1 MSDLGVKTTHK
12 QATTVFS
19 ILLLVSL
26 GHFLNDTMQA
36 VIPAIYPVIKENF
49 NLSFSQIGIITL
61 CFQMTSSIIQPFIG
75 RYADK
80 HPRPFS
86 LSIAMIFTLIG
97 LTMLCYANNFYTIL
111 ISVCIIGMGSSI
123 FHPEASRVAQ
133 MASGG
138 KRGLAQSIFQVGGN
152 AGTAA
157 GPLLAA
163 LIIIPFGQTA
173 IGFFDILAIVAF
185 FIFIRIGFWYKRRIE
200 EFGRS
205 KKPTFIKTHS
215 LTEGQVKKT
224 LFLLLFLM
232 FSKNFFSVSMTNYFT
247 FYLINKY
254 DVSIYHSQMA
264 LFAYL
269 SACAAGIIAGGFLTD
284 KFGRKLVILGSIFG
298 AAPFTVIMPYVN
310 SVYLCLTLAM
320 LIGIII
326 SSAFSAILVYATDL
340 MPDKVGMIAG
350 LFFGFAFGLGGIGSA
365 FFGALAD
372 YTSIDFVFKLSTL
385 LPLMGIFALKLPN
398 ISSKAKS

>member
-1 MSDLGVKTTHK
+1 MSDIKINVSKK
-12 QATTVFS
+12 QTTTVFS

-36 VIPAIYPVIKENF
+36 LIPAIYPVIKENF

-61 CFQMTSSIIQPFIG
+61 CFQLTSSLIQPFIG

-86 LSIAMIFTLIG
+86 LALAMIFTLIG
-97 LTMLCYANNFYTIL
+97 LTMLCYATNFYSIL
-111 ISVCIIGMGSSI
+111 IAVCIIGMGSSI

-138 KRGLAQSIFQVGGN
+138 KKGLAQSIFQVGGN

-173 IGFFDILAIVAF
+173 IGFFDILAIIAF
-185 FIFIRIGFWYKRRIE
+185 FIFIRVGFWYKRRLE
-200 EFGRS
+200 EYGRS
-205 KKPTFIKTHS
+205 KKPSFIKTHNLNDS
-215 LTEGQVKKT
+215 QVKKT

-247 FYLINKY
+247 FYLIDKY

-269 SACAAGIIAGGFLTD
+269 AACAVGIIAGGFLTD
-284 KFGRKLVILGSIFG
+284 KYGRKLVILGSIFG
-298 AAPFTVIMPYVN
+298 AAPFTVIMPYIN
-310 SVYLCLTLAM
+310 SVYLCLTLAI

-350 LFFGFAFGLGGIGSA
+350 LFFGFAFGLGGVGSA

-372 YTSIDFVFKLSTL
+372 LTSIDFVFKISTL

-398 ISSKAKS
+398 ISAKAKS